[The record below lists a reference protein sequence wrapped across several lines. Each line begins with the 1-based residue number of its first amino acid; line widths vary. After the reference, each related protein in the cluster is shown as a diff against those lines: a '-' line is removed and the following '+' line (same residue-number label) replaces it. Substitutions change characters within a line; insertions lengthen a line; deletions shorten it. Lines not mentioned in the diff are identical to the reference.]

1 MSCILPCAL
10 YGNTQCLQPRPSL
23 ADSRTKRPRTC
34 RQKGDRTAYSSLAL
48 PGLCRRIYGHVRPFG
63 CMLGSHRPKEYT
75 QTHGTRPTTRHKTG
89 LDKVTPE
96 RGRDGTG
103 LGVPHLP
110 VTHDLTQA
118 GEAGS
123 GPYSMYPRRLQ
134 RAPAQL
140 CDAERRQQ
148 RFRWPPVASVHR

>member
-1 MSCILPCAL
+1 MYSK
-10 YGNTQCLQPRPSL
+10 LQ
-23 ADSRTKRPRTC
+23 SRYRIAERNGRGHVVK
-34 RQKGDRTAYSSLAL
+34 KGTERLSSLAL